1 MWPYYLKKKKN
12 LRNKWRS
19 LSSHT
24 CCTVYI
30 EFLCST
36 LRSKRPYIMNPFCS
50 WIWLPCTFHRQAA
63 LFSVSKCQHTCI
75 SVVESQCV
83 HKTWWNTPSPRA
95 LYNTIPITHQFHRIH
110 LFYHHSI
117 ELPVYILLDD
127 FSLWGW
133 SGFRL
138 ALIRSRNVYDF
149 KVSTTS
155 SSFFFY
161 EMFINVARRTTNW

>member
-1 MWPYYLKKKKN
+1 MAAHIYVYNLIIYIQGQVLFNIHFLTAFYVTLLSKKKNQN
-12 LRNKWRS
+12 LRNKRRS

-36 LRSKRPYIMNPFCS
+36 LRSKRPCIMNPFCS

-95 LYNTIPITHQFHRIH
+95 LYNTIPITHQFHGIH
-110 LFYHHSI
+110 LYC
-117 ELPVYILLDD
+117 YILWPSFHWTIYIIRWL
-127 FSLWGW
+127 FFVG
-133 SGFRL
+133 
-138 ALIRSRNVYDF
+138 LIR
-149 KVSTTS
+149 
-155 SSFFFY
+155 
-161 EMFINVARRTTNW
+161 I

>member
-36 LRSKRPYIMNPFCS
+36 LRSKRPCIMNPFCS

-83 HKTWWNTPSPRA
+83 HKRGGTLHLHEHYTTPFQ
-95 LYNTIPITHQFHRIH
+95 LRISFTEYICTAT
-110 LFYHHSI
+110 FYGHHSI
-117 ELPVYILLDD
+117 ELYILLDD

-138 ALIRSRNVYDF
+138 ALISTRNVYDF

-155 SSFFFY
+155 SSLFF
-161 EMFINVARRTTNW
+161 

>member
-36 LRSKRPYIMNPFCS
+36 LRSKRPCIMNPFCS

-95 LYNTIPITHQFHRIH
+95 LYNTIPITHQFHGIH
-110 LFYHHSI
+110 LYC
-117 ELPVYILLDD
+117 YILWPSFHWTIFILRWL
-127 FSLWGW
+127 FFWGW

-155 SSFFFY
+155 SSFFLW
-161 EMFINVARRTTNW
+161 NVYKCC

>member
-1 MWPYYLKKKKN
+1 M
-12 LRNKWRS
+12 
-19 LSSHT
+19 
-24 CCTVYI
+24 YI

-36 LRSKRPYIMNPFCS
+36 LRSKRPCIMNPFCS

-95 LYNTIPITHQFHRIH
+95 LYNPPFQLRISFTEYICSAT
-110 LFYHHSI
+110 FYGHHSI

>member
-1 MWPYYLKKKKN
+1 MAAHIYVYNLIIYIQRQVLFNIHFLTAFYVTVLSKKKTKN

-36 LRSKRPYIMNPFCS
+36 LRSKRPCIMNPFCS

-95 LYNTIPITHQFHRIH
+95 LYNTIPITHQFHGIH
-110 LFYHHSI
+110 LYC
-117 ELPVYILLDD
+117 YILWPSFHWTIYIIRWL
-127 FSLWGW
+127 FFVG
-133 SGFRL
+133 
-138 ALIRSRNVYDF
+138 LIR
-149 KVSTTS
+149 
-155 SSFFFY
+155 
-161 EMFINVARRTTNW
+161 I

>member
-1 MWPYYLKKKKN
+1 MAAHIYVYNLIIYIQRQVLFNIHFLTAFYVTLLSKKKKQN

-83 HKTWWNTPSPRA
+83 HKTWWNTLS
-95 LYNTIPITHQFHRIH
+95 TSIIQ
-110 LFYHHSI
+110 HHSNYASVSQNTFVLLHFMAI
-117 ELPVYILLDD
+117 IPLNYRYI
-127 FSLWGW
+127 
-133 SGFRL
+133 
-138 ALIRSRNVYDF
+138 Y
-149 KVSTTS
+149 
-155 SSFFFY
+155 Y
-161 EMFINVARRTTNW
+161 